1 MRQAAERPTVLDAPT
16 SGVLA
21 RPSRHPFLLAVL
33 AIGAVLLSACTGAG
47 GARSSTDAALE
58 ERLVALEDR
67 LATLEAGAD
76 VDDPAAA
83 TPTPDAMQD
92 GRLDDVAVAVDALAA
107 RIDALAQDLGDEGA
121 TRALSDAET
130 IAAVRELEQR
140 QRTLVAELDALRAQ
154 VESLTA
160 RVDRIATR

>member
-1 MRQAAERPTVLDAPT
+1 MRQAAERPTAPDAPT
-16 SGVLA
+16 SGVVA
-21 RPSRHPFLLAVL
+21 RPWPRRVL
-33 AIGAVLLSACTGAG
+33 PVLTLTAVLLSACTEAAG
-47 GARSSTDAALE
+47 SRPSADAALE
-58 ERLVALEDR
+58 ERLVALEAR
-67 LATLEAGAD
+67 LATLESGAD

-83 TPTPDAMQD
+83 TPDPTSDV
-92 GRLDDVAVAVDALAA
+92 RLDDLAEAVDGLAA
-107 RIDALAQDLGDEGA
+107 RIDALAEDLGDETA
-121 TRALSDAET
+121 TRALADAET